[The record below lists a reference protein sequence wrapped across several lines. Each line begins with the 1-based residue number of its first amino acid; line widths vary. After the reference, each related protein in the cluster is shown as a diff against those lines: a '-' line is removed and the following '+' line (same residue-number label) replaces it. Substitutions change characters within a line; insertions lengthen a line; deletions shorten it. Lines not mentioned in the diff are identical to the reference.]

1 MSATI
6 IPTAPASAPIPAA
19 VLAGLAPDATYDQR
33 DRARRSAL
41 AAVLNA
47 DARSAHAHT
56 VSALVAVALIRAGD
70 AKPGADAA
78 ALVGTTKSNVSQT
91 LAAVADAEAAGLSPL
106 TSPDGVSIVHA
117 FKAVVSAGKAARA
130 PFVEAVKASGATDTE
145 IVVRMATDAARE
157 ARAARAAR
165 AAGEGSPAAGEGS
178 PAADK
183 GTATSDLPAATKAL
197 LSRVLADAGT
207 LTDDERAAVRE
218 DLAAALAAL

>member
-1 MSATI
+1 MSVTI

-19 VLAGLAPDATYDQR
+19 VLAGLAPGATYEQR

-47 DARSAHAHT
+47 DARGAHAHT

-70 AKPGADAA
+70 AKPGAEAA
-78 ALVGTTKSNVSQT
+78 TLVGTTKPNVSQT

-106 TSPDGVSIVHA
+106 TSLDGVAIVHA

-145 IVVRMATDAARE
+145 TVVRMATDAA
-157 ARAARAAR
+157 AAARAAR
-165 AAGEGSPAAGEGS
+165 AAGKDATTSGLPA
-178 PAADK
+178 
-183 GTATSDLPAATKAL
+183 TTSGLPAATKAL
-197 LSRVLADAGT
+197 LSRVIADAGT

>member
-1 MSATI
+1 MSVTI

-70 AKPGADAA
+70 AKPGAEAA

-117 FKAVVSAGKAARA
+117 FKAVVSAGKSARA
-130 PFVEAVKASGATDTE
+130 PFVEAVKTSGATDTE
-145 IVVRMATDAARE
+145 SVVRMATDAARE
-157 ARAARAAR
+157 ARAARAADK
-165 AAGEGSPAAGEGS
+165 GS

-183 GTATSDLPAATKAL
+183 GTTKSSLPAATKAL